1 MPGSTDFHSPDGVQ
15 AQPPWTNPDL
25 AADQFLYQRKGPW
38 PQPSPSYPMENAPE
52 ILNTPPV
59 ETLLWNQAIGSR
71 YFKTLTFYPGGA
83 AANAVAGS
91 QLPIPSDAEFV
102 RMMTN
107 SVYAR
112 FLKNVQGGIWASSFS
127 AMHLIAD
134 ATLPGTFAGPV
145 TCVFTRDSNQFSCA
159 YIEVPGGPSLLK
171 VRPGDPAWNLAKAY
185 ALQGASYIGLFVV
198 HPALHF
204 PMDSVNAITKTAVPR
219 NHPLFQLL
227 YPHSSYALAVNNAV
241 LETDDGVLSS
251 NPQGTWFDPLTADG
265 LVIKRLFGAG
275 YAGLPSP
282 PNLYPQYDYMT
293 PWMDTSVD
301 YGRCLALYFERFLDF
316 CTTVADEIL
325 SASPN
330 DTYVERWANY
340 ISAHLHGFPDG
351 VEIFKPAESGK
362 PGVLAKALAIYMWD
376 VTVSH
381 AADHYSYTNDITPQ
395 TPGPAGTNLAAWKFL
410 RLRVPQPQNLS
421 DGANVKLVGDV
432 CHADDLYRAEM
443 AQEMFFKS
451 ATLPPNLVD
460 TTYAFTSPQ
469 LLQAQLKFH
478 ADLKLVSGKV
488 ASIMPNFMP
497 LVAED
502 PSDPAQYSRTI
513 SASIQY

>member
-1 MPGSTDFHSPDGVQ
+1 MQKTLWNQ
-15 AQPPWTNPDL
+15 PDL
-25 AADQFLYQRKGPW
+25 TADQFLYARKGPW
-38 PQPSPSYPMENAPE
+38 PQPSPSYPMEQAPE
-52 ILNTPPV
+52 ILNIPPV
-59 ETLLWNQAIGSR
+59 ETMLWTQAIGSR
-71 YFKTLTFYPGGA
+71 YFKTETFWTGA
-83 AANAVAGS
+83 AALNAVAGS
-91 QLPIPSDAEFV
+91 QLSIPPDDEFV

-112 FLKNVQGGIWASSFS
+112 FLKNVHGNTWASSFS
-127 AMHLIAD
+127 AMRLIAD
-134 ATLPGTFAGPV
+134 ATLPGTFAAPV
-145 TCVFTRDSNQFSCA
+145 TCVFTRDSVSNQFSCA
-159 YIEVPGGPSLLK
+159 YIEVPGGPISQLK
-171 VRPGDPAWNLAKAY
+171 IAPADPAWNLAKAY

-204 PMDSVNAITKTAVPR
+204 PMDTVNAITKTAVPR

-275 YAGLPSP
+275 YAGLKDSP
-282 PNLYPQYDYMT
+282 DLYPQYNYMK

-301 YGRCLALYFERFLDF
+301 YGRCLALYFEPFLDF

-340 ISAHLHGFPDG
+340 ISAQLHGFPDG

-362 PGVLAKALAIYMWD
+362 PGVLAQALAIYMWD

-395 TPGPAGTNLAAWKFL
+395 THGPTGTNLAAWKFL
-410 RLRVPQPQNLS
+410 RLRVPQPQNPS

-451 ATLPPNLVD
+451 ATIWPNLYD

-469 LLQAQLKFH
+469 LLGAQIKFH
-478 ADLKLVSGKV
+478 EDLKTVSDKV
-488 ASIMPNFMP
+488 AKIMPNFMP
-497 LVAED
+497 LLPLD
-502 PSDPAQYSRTI
+502 PKDPKYLEQYPRTI

>member
-1 MPGSTDFHSPDGVQ
+1 MNKPQWSQ
-15 AQPPWTNPDL
+15 PDL

-38 PQPSPSYPMENAPE
+38 PQPSPSYPMEHAPE
-52 ILNTPPV
+52 ILNIPPI

-107 SVYAR
+107 SVHAR
-112 FLKNVQGGIWASSFS
+112 CLKNVEGNTWVSSFYP
-127 AMHLIAD
+127 MHLIAG
-134 ATLPGTFAGPV
+134 ATLPGTFVANV
-145 TCVFTRDSNQFSCA
+145 LCVFTRDSVSYQFSCVH
-159 YIEVPGGPSLLK
+159 IEVPGGPISPLLI
-171 VRPGDPAWNLAKAY
+171 RPGDPAWNLAKAY
-185 ALQGASYIGLFVV
+185 ALQGASYLGLFVV

-204 PMDSVNAITKTAVPR
+204 PMDTVNAITKTAVPHT
-219 NHPLFQLL
+219 HPLFQLL
-227 YPHSSYALAVNNAV
+227 SPHSSYALAVNNAV
-241 LETDDGVLSS
+241 LETEDGVLSS
-251 NPQGTWFDPLTADG
+251 NPPGTWFDPLTATG
-265 LVIKRLFGAG
+265 LVIKRMFGAG
-275 YAGLPSP
+275 YAGLPDHP
-282 PNLYPQYDYMT
+282 HLYPKYDYMN
-293 PWMDTSVD
+293 PWMDASVD
-301 YGRCLALYFERFLDF
+301 YGRCLALYFQPFLDF
-316 CTTVADEIL
+316 CTTVADTIL

-351 VEIFKPAESGK
+351 VEIFKPAEPGK
-362 PGVLAKALAIYMWD
+362 PGLLAKALAIYIWD

-381 AADHYSYTNDITPQ
+381 AADHYSYANDITPKA
-395 TPGPAGTNLAAWKFL
+395 PGPAGTNLAAWKFL
-410 RLRVPQPQNLS
+410 RLRVAPPEVSS
-421 DGANVKLVGDV
+421 DGADVKLVGDV
-432 CHADDLYRAEM
+432 CDPDDLYRAEM
-443 AQEMFFKS
+443 AEEMFFKS
-451 ATLPPNLVD
+451 ATIWPNLID

-478 ADLKLVSGKV
+478 EDLKLVSTKV

-497 LVAED
+497 LVAKD
-502 PSDPAQYSRTI
+502 PSDPAQYSQTI

>member
-1 MPGSTDFHSPDGVQ
+1 MNKPQWSQ
-15 AQPPWTNPDL
+15 PDL

-38 PQPSPSYPMENAPE
+38 PQPSPSYPMEHAPE
-52 ILNTPPV
+52 ILNIPPV

-71 YFKTLTFYPGGA
+71 YFKTLAFYPGGA

-107 SVYAR
+107 SVHAR
-112 FLKNVQGGIWASSFS
+112 CLKNVEGNIWVSRFY
-127 AMHLIAD
+127 AMDLIAD
-134 ATLPGTFAGPV
+134 ETLPGTYSWPV
-145 TCVFTRDSNQFSCA
+145 NSVFSRNGDKFSCVS
-159 YIEVPGGPSLLK
+159 INVPVIAQQQLE

-204 PMDSVNAITKTAVPR
+204 PMDTVNAITKTAVPHT
-219 NHPLFQLL
+219 HPLFQLL
-227 YPHSSYALAVNNAV
+227 SAHSSYALAVNNAV
-241 LETDDGVLSS
+241 LETEDGVLSS
-251 NPQGTWFDPLTADG
+251 NPPGTWFDPLTATG
-265 LVIKRLFGAG
+265 LVIKRMFGAG
-275 YAGLPSP
+275 YAGLPERP
-282 PNLYPQYDYMT
+282 DLYPKYNYMT
-293 PWMDTSVD
+293 PWMDTSID
-301 YGRCLALYFERFLDF
+301 YGRCLALYFQPFLDF
-316 CTTVADEIL
+316 CATVADEIL

-340 ISAHLHGFPDG
+340 ISANLYGFPDG
-351 VEIFKPAESGK
+351 KEIFKL
-362 PGVLAKALAIYMWD
+362 GVLAKALAIYMWD

-381 AADHYSYTNDITPQ
+381 AADHYSYANDITPKA
-395 TPGPAGTNLAAWKFL
+395 PGPAGTNLAAWKFL
-410 RLRVPQPQNLS
+410 RLRVAPPKELS
-421 DGANVKLVGDV
+421 DGAGVKLVGDV
-432 CHADDLYRAEM
+432 CAPDDLYRAEM
-443 AQEMFFKS
+443 AEEMFFKS
-451 ATLPPNLVD
+451 ATIWPNLFD

-478 ADLKLVSGKV
+478 ADLKIVSGKV
-488 ASIMPNFMP
+488 AAIMPNFMP

-502 PSDPAQYSRTI
+502 PKDPAQYSRTI